1 MLIYLMSWT
10 KISQSLSLSLSVSV
24 SQSQSHSLSFSVLVS
39 QSQYLSPSF
48 SVSAFQSQSLSLSF
62 SDSGRKEVRK
72 ERRKENRL
80 ICLKKSTNQGQ
91 PLVFKNETVDISVE
105 WANLS
110 QLLLWQELK
119 AWLSCSSEF
128 TGMRGWIV
136 SLKCKIRLALTATYY
151 S

>member
-1 MLIYLMSWT
+1 MSWT
-10 KISQSLSLSLSVSV
+10 KISQSLSLSLSVPV

-80 ICLKKSTNQGQ
+80 ICLNKSTNQGQ

-110 QLLLWQELK
+110 RF
-119 AWLSCSSEF
+119 CSGRS
-128 TGMRGWIV
+128 
-136 SLKCKIRLALTATYY
+136 
-151 S
+151 